1 MRKKQNQLAE
11 AGRRRNF
18 PVATTIGN
26 WLMKKPNVNRHLPV
40 SKPRFLTTAICAIA
54 SASGAVLLPATA
66 QAQLEEIVVTARART
81 ESLQD
86 VPSTVTAFG
95 SGQIED
101 MRIERAEDFISQTPG
116 VSMVNSVEIGD
127 SSISIRGMN
136 GARDAETN
144 FALIID
150 GILHVNTYAFNREY
164 ADLEQIEILKGP
176 QGALYGRSAAAGAV
190 IMSTKRPSQEMEGK
204 VRLSFAEDNTYTG
217 LAAISGPLGD
227 KVAGRLQAD
236 FRSSDGFYSNSFLND
251 EVVDA
256 GENYALQGRL
266 VFDPTDTLSFDTKLR
281 YSKAEASAIAFNAG
295 FAIPSFQAFGTP
307 GSEAFYQDVND
318 HDFVFAPNVE
328 PVSEQEVTEFSIKMD
343 KQLDWGGT
351 LSAWGFYSD
360 SEDTFIAD
368 GTSGAFGFYAG
379 TDSCI
384 SSLDGLAPS
393 YTPEVPGGVTPLPA
407 PTFIF
412 GSGPGESVLPPY
424 SPTTCDG
431 YQWQERLQEDFSFQ
445 VQLTS
450 AEDQRLRW
458 QTGLYYLNIER
469 RQAVAQARDPGAEW
483 PARSNLPEEIFT
495 PLTDAIVD
503 DTFDTEVFA
512 IFGSVSYD
520 VTDRLE
526 LSVAARYDREER
538 KVSNNVPSPADG
550 NLTSFID
557 FCGGNCTLNGE
568 PLDGSPLNPGFVNFD
583 DFTVSSTLPNRSE
596 TFDQIQPKISMR
608 WDATDATTIYGSWGV
623 GFKAGGFL
631 NQGSTET
638 IQFFLVDNGGA
649 VNAPPGLFREET
661 SSAFELG
668 FRTDLFNNAL
678 RLNGAVFYTEVDDM
692 QFFEFF
698 VGPFGL
704 LRTASNI
711 DEVTLQGFELSAAWA
726 ITDNLRLDL
735 GYSMVDGEIDENA
748 LRPYTRGNE
757 VPNNPEYTANAA
769 LQYNQPMGEFEL
781 FGRLEYSYQGDTY
794 YHTVQDDIVPATLFG
809 GPPANYDVTQVDGY
823 GLTNLRLGVRS
834 DQWSVTAFAS
844 NLFEEEFIRE
854 VILAP
859 EFGGGFI
866 SPGTLRRM
874 GVELQYN
881 F

>member
-1 MRKKQNQLAE
+1 MKMNRDRQATAQRSCDFPAAKKTGDL
-11 AGRRRNF
+11 
-18 PVATTIGN
+18 
-26 WLMKKPNVNRHLPV
+26 LMKNPKMNRQRPATAPRVLV
-40 SKPRFLTTAICAIA
+40 SAICAVA
-54 SASGAVLLPATA
+54 SSTGSLLMPAAA

-86 VPSTVTAFG
+86 VPSTVTAFTA
-95 SGQIED
+95 GQIED
-101 MRIERAEDFISQTPG
+101 MGIERAEDFISQTPG
-116 VSMVNSVEIGD
+116 VSFVNTVEVGD
-127 SSISIRGMN
+127 SSVSIRGMN

-150 GILHVNTYAFNREY
+150 GVLYVNTYAFNREY

-176 QGALYGRSAAAGAV
+176 QGALYGRSAAAGAI
-190 IMSTKRPSQEMEGK
+190 IMSTKRPSQEVEGK
-204 VRLSFAEDNTYTG
+204 VRVSFAEDNTYTG

-236 FRSSDGFYSNSFLND
+236 FRSTDGFYSNSFLND
-251 EVVDA
+251 DVVDA
-256 GENYALQGRL
+256 AENYSLQGRL
-266 VFDPTDTLSFDTKLR
+266 VFDPTDTLSIDTKLR
-281 YSKAEASAIAFNAG
+281 YGKAEASAISFNAG
-295 FAIPSFQAFGTP
+295 FAIPAFQSFGTP

-318 HDFVFAPNVE
+318 HDFVFAGNVE
-328 PVSEQEVTEFSIKMD
+328 PVSEQEVLEFSVKLD
-343 KQLDWGGT
+343 KEFDWGT
-351 LSAWGFYSD
+351 LTTWGFYSD
-360 SEDTFIAD
+360 TEDTFIAD

-379 TDSCI
+379 TDACI
-384 SSLDGLAPS
+384 NSLAALAPS

-450 AEDQRLRW
+450 NEDQKLRW
-458 QTGLYYLNIER
+458 QAGLYYLNIER
-469 RQAVAQARDPGAEW
+469 RQAIAQARDPGNEW
-483 PARSNLPEEIFT
+483 PDRAQLPKEIFT

-503 DTFDTEVFA
+503 DTFDTEVYA
-512 IFGSVSYD
+512 VFGSVSYD
-520 VTDRLE
+520 LTDRLE
-526 LSVAARYDREER
+526 LSLAARYDREKRE
-538 KVSNNVPSPADG
+538 VSNNVPSPADG
-550 NLTSFID
+550 NLSNFID
-557 FCGGNCTLNGE
+557 FCGGQCTLNGE
-568 PLDGSPLNPGFVNFD
+568 TLPGSPLNPGFVNFD
-583 DFTVSSTLPNRSE
+583 DFTVSSQIGDRSE
-596 TFDQIQPKISMR
+596 TFDQVQPKISLT

-638 IQFFLVDNGGA
+638 VQFYLVDNGGA
-649 VNAPPGLFREET
+649 LSAPPNTFREET

-668 FRTDLFNNAL
+668 FRSELFDNRLN
-678 RLNGAVFYTEVDDM
+678 LNGAVFYTEVEDM

-726 ITDNLRLDL
+726 VTDSLRLDL

-748 LRPYTRGNE
+748 LRPYTEGNE
-757 VPNNPEYTANAA
+757 VPNNPEYTWNAA
-769 LQYNQPMGEFEL
+769 LQYNQPIGEFEL
-781 FGRLEYSYQGDTY
+781 FGRLEYSYQGDTW
-794 YHTVQDDIVPATLFG
+794 YHTVQDDVVPATLFG
-809 GPPANYDVTQVDGY
+809 GPPASYDVTQVDGY
-823 GLTNLRLGVRS
+823 GLTNLRLGVRTNK
-834 DQWSVTAFAS
+834 WSVTAFAS

-866 SPGTLRRM
+866 SPGTLRRV

>member
-1 MRKKQNQLAE
+1 MKTKRNQLVA
-11 AGRRRNF
+11 ANNSSDF
-18 PVATTIGN
+18 PMAKKIGDL
-26 WLMKKPNVNRHLPV
+26 LMKNAAVSQQGPV
-40 SKPRFLTTAICAIA
+40 SKRSILVTSICAVVSSTGSWLMPIA
-54 SASGAVLLPATA
+54 A

-86 VPSTVTAFG
+86 VPSTVTAF
-95 SGQIED
+95 STGQIED
-101 MRIERAEDFISQTPG
+101 MGIQRAEDFISQTPG
-116 VSMVNSVEIGD
+116 VSFVNTVEIGD

-150 GILHVNTYAFNREY
+150 GILYVNTYAFNREY
-164 ADLEQIEILKGP
+164 SDLEQIEILKGP

-190 IMSTKRPSQEMEGK
+190 IMSTKRPSQEKEGK

-227 KVAGRLQAD
+227 RVAGRLQAD

-251 EVVDA
+251 DVVDA
-256 GENYALQGRL
+256 GENYSLQGRL
-266 VFDPTDTLSFDTKLR
+266 VFDPTDTLAIDTKLR
-281 YSKAEASAIAFNAG
+281 YGKAEASAISFNAG

-307 GSEAFYQDVND
+307 GSEAFYQDVNE
-318 HDFVFAPNVE
+318 HDFIFAGNVE
-328 PVSEQEVTEFSIKMD
+328 PISEQEVLEFSLKLD
-343 KQLDWGGT
+343 KQLDWGT

-360 SEDTFIAD
+360 TEDNFIAD

-379 TDSCI
+379 TDACI
-384 SSLDGLAPS
+384 DSLAALAPS
-393 YTPEVPGGVTPLPA
+393 YTPSVPGGVTPLPA

-431 YQWQERLQEDFSFQ
+431 YQWQQRTQEDFSFQ
-445 VQLTS
+445 VQVTS
-450 AEDQRLRW
+450 NEEQQLRW
-458 QTGLYYLNIER
+458 QAGLYYLNIER
-469 RQAVAQARDPGAEW
+469 RQGVAQARDPGNEW
-483 PARSNLPEEIFT
+483 PNRAQLPKEIFT

-512 IFGSVSYD
+512 VFGSVSYD
-520 VTDRLE
+520 LTDRME
-526 LSVAARYDREER
+526 LSLAARYDREKRE
-538 KVSNNVPSPADG
+538 VSNNVPSPADG
-550 NLTSFID
+550 NLSTFID

-568 PLDGSPLNPGFVNFD
+568 PLPGSPLNPGFVNFD
-583 DFTVSSTLPNRSE
+583 DFTVSSTLPDRSE
-596 TFDQIQPKISMR
+596 TFDQIQPKISLR
-608 WDATDATTIYGSWGV
+608 WDATDTTTVYGSWGV

-638 IQFFLVDNGGA
+638 IQFYLVDNGGA
-649 VNAPPGLFREET
+649 VQAPPGIFREET

-668 FRTDLFNNAL
+668 FRSDLFDNAL
-678 RLNGAVFYTEVDDM
+678 RLNGAIFYTEVDDM

-726 ITDNLRLDL
+726 MTDNLRLDL

-748 LRPYTRGNE
+748 LRPYTQGNE
-757 VPNNPEYTANAA
+757 VPNNPEFTANAA
-769 LQYNQPMGEFEL
+769 IQYNQPIGALEL
-781 FGRLEYSYQGDTY
+781 FGRLEYSYQGDVW
-794 YHTVQDDIVPATLFG
+794 YHTVQDDVVPATLFG
-809 GPPANYDVTQVDGY
+809 GPPANYDVTRVDGY
-823 GLTNLRLGVRS
+823 GLTNLRLGLRNN
-834 DQWSVTAFAS
+834 QWSVTAFAT
-844 NLFEEEFIRE
+844 NLFEEEFISE

-866 SPGTLRRM
+866 SPGTQRRV
-874 GVELQYN
+874 GVELQYS